1 MPSDRAIHAPRR
13 RALAA
18 AWLHARTTRTVEAA
32 HCGGAL
38 CTSLPRG
45 ITEELARYG
54 VCTRRGVHVPRLI
67 DTDLP
72 ARLDRLPWSRWHWR
86 VVLALGITW
95 LLDGLEVT
103 LVGAVANVLGKPEAL
118 HLSET
123 EIGASVSA
131 YLAGAVLGA
140 LVFGRLTDRLGRKKL
155 FFVTLSVYLGATF
168 LTALSTGFLTFALF
182 RAITGAGIGGEYSAI
197 NAAID
202 ELLPARV
209 RGRADLAINGTY
221 WLGTALGAVS
231 TLFLLDP
238 RVLPINLGWRVCFGL
253 GGVLGL
259 AILLTRR
266 HLPESP
272 RWLLMHGRVA
282 EAEAV
287 VRSIE
292 DEVVRGGHVLAPPE
306 RLSTVDTAADTSWR
320 RIAYVLLVKD
330 RRRAI
335 LGMALM
341 VAQAFAYNGVFF
353 TYALVL
359 GRFYGVPLDDIGL
372 YLLPFAFGNLLGPF
386 VLGPLSDRVGR
397 RIMIAGTYIVTGVLL
412 AVAGWAFAA
421 NVVTST
427 QLTVLWCIV
436 FFVASAAA
444 SSAYLTVSELFP
456 VELRG
461 MAIAVFYALGTG
473 AGGVAAP
480 ALFGALVGTGS
491 RGGVLAG
498 YLLGAA
504 LMVAAGVVAIFLAVP
519 AEKRSLEDIAAIDD
533 SAPRRKSKP
542 TEVAVTSGSS
552 R

>member
-1 MPSDRAIHAPRR
+1 M
-13 RALAA
+13 
-18 AWLHARTTRTVEAA
+18 
-32 HCGGAL
+32 
-38 CTSLPRG
+38 
-45 ITEELARYG
+45 
-54 VCTRRGVHVPRLI
+54 HVPRLVE
-67 DTDLP
+67 TDLP
-72 ARLDRLPWSRWHWR
+72 ARLDRLPWSGWHWR

-103 LVGAVANVLGKPEAL
+103 LVGSVANVLGKPETL

-131 YLAGAVLGA
+131 YLAGAVAGA
-140 LVFGRLTDRLGRKKL
+140 LFFGRLTDRLGRKRL

-182 RAITGAGIGGEYSAI
+182 RALTGAGIGGEYSAI

-221 WLGTALGAVS
+221 WLGTALGAGS
-231 TLFLLDP
+231 TLVLLDP
-238 RVLPINLGWRVCFGL
+238 KVLPLQLGWRVCFAL

-259 AILLTRR
+259 LILLMRR
-266 HLPESP
+266 HIPESP
-272 RWLLMHGRVA
+272 RWLLMHGCTAQA
-282 EAEAV
+282 ESI
-287 VRSIE
+287 VRGIE
-292 DEVVRGGHVLAPPE
+292 DEVTQAGHVLAPPAHT
-306 RLSTVDTAADTSWR
+306 SKVDIAADTTWR
-320 RIAYVLLVKD
+320 RIAYVLLVTN

-335 LGMALM
+335 LGMTLM

-359 GRFYGVPLDDIGL
+359 GRFYGVPADDIGL

-386 VLGPLSDRVGR
+386 VLGPLFDRLGR
-397 RIMIAGTYIVTGVLL
+397 RIMIASTYIATGVLL

-421 NVVTST
+421 DLVTSKE
-427 QLTVLWCIV
+427 LTALWCLV

-461 MAIAVFYALGTG
+461 MAIAIFYAIGTG

-491 RGGVLAG
+491 RQGVLHG
-498 YLLGAA
+498 YLVGAA
-504 LMVAAGVVAIFLAVP
+504 LMVVAGVVAIFLAVP
-519 AEKRSLEDIAAIDD
+519 AERRSLEDIAALGDVR
-533 SAPRRKSKP
+533 A
-542 TEVAVTSGSS
+542 GSS
-552 R
+552 P